1 MKTNVLAFII
11 LVIFTTSCSQQQ
23 FAFRKTVR
31 VKQTEQASVKKEK
44 PALKSAESKV
54 EPKEELVVA
63 DGENSVAQ
71 APSNITTNPDKEA
84 IVSIDETKPDINVT
98 PEWKEAAKTDADKT
112 AKPGETDKT
121 MDSGSGFAIAG
132 FVLSLLGLL
141 VAAIPCGVLAIV
153 FGTLGLKSDRSGLA
167 IAALI
172 IGAIDVALGIAYI
185 ASM

>member
-1 MKTNVLAFII
+1 MKTNVLVFLV

-31 VKQTEQASVKKEK
+31 VKKNEQVSVKKEK
-44 PALKSAESKV
+44 PSPSSAESKV
-54 EPKEELVVA
+54 EPSEELVVS
-63 DGENSVAQ
+63 DGENTGAQ
-71 APSNITTNPDKEA
+71 APSNITNNPDKEA
-84 IVSIDETKPDINVT
+84 IVSIDETKPEINVT
-98 PEWKEAAKTDADKT
+98 PEWKEAAKTNADKT

-132 FVLSLLGLL
+132 FVLSILGLL
-141 VAAIPCGVLAIV
+141 VAAIPFGVLAIV
-153 FGTLGLKSDRSGLA
+153 FGTLGLKSERSGLA